1 MKKIILCLLLTSAN
15 PHIKAQTMTGSDTK
29 DKIIFAV
36 GGEFSKEYLQ
46 YVIDL
51 TKKQQPKICFL
62 PTAAADNPY
71 AINYW
76 YELCLGLPVTPSV
89 QRVFVNSSPGQKSFE
104 ENLLAV
110 DAIVVSGGNT
120 LNMIAIWRAQGIDTV
135 LRKAYEKGVVLAGAS
150 AGSLCWFKN
159 GLSDSRPQALS
170 IVECLGFINASH
182 CPHYTSEKSRRPLYL
197 QYIEKGEIPA
207 GYACDDKAGML
218 FVNGKLTKAV
228 TLNKD
233 ENVYYVSVKDGK
245 IEEQKLQVEVIK

>member
-76 YELCLGLPVTPSV
+76 YELCLGLPVIPSV

-110 DAIVVSGGNT
+110 D
-120 LNMIAIWRAQGIDTV
+120 
-135 LRKAYEKGVVLAGAS
+135 E
-150 AGSLCWFKN
+150 SL
-159 GLSDSRPQALS
+159 
-170 IVECLGFINASH
+170 
-182 CPHYTSEKSRRPLYL
+182 
-197 QYIEKGEIPA
+197 
-207 GYACDDKAGML
+207 
-218 FVNGKLTKAV
+218 
-228 TLNKD
+228 
-233 ENVYYVSVKDGK
+233 
-245 IEEQKLQVEVIK
+245 